1 MRFVVPLAN
10 DDKRLDQRILVVTTL
25 VTRATLHAPALTTE
39 VPS

>member
-1 MRFVVPLAN
+1 MRFVVPLA
-10 DDKRLDQRILVVTTL
+10 LAVLATILAVVVTTL